1 MAFPEDYLHPNED
14 LILDL
19 KPHWFRL
26 LPSGGAL
33 TAALIVGVWIIA
45 KTDVQAFN
53 ILAGLAI
60 LITLS
65 WFVQAYVAWI
75 STHFVLTSDRLIHRR
90 GVISRSGIEIPLER
104 INTVFS
110 HQSIFERLIGAGDL
124 VIESASAEGRQEFDD
139 MRHPDSIQNEIYS
152 AMELNRNRTFNQ
164 SVAAATAASLRPV
177 NEPVDPKA
185 SVPEQIEQLHS
196 LRERG
201 LITDAEFE
209 TKKAELLGR
218 M

>member
-1 MAFPEDYLHPNED
+1 MAFPEDYLHPNEE

-19 KPHWFRL
+19 KPHWFRM
-26 LPSGGAL
+26 LPTGGAL
-33 TAALIVGVWIIA
+33 AAAVIVGVFIFT
-45 KTDVQAFN
+45 KTNVQALN

-60 LITLS
+60 LATLA
-65 WFVQAYVAWI
+65 WFIQAYVAWT

-90 GVISRSGIEIPLER
+90 GVVSRSGIEIPLER

-139 MRHPDSIQNEIYS
+139 MRHPDTIQNEIYV
-152 AMELNRNRTFNQ
+152 AMEANRNRTFNQ
-164 SVAAATAASLRPV
+164 SVAAATAAARPV
-177 NEPVDPKA
+177 SEPVDPQA

-196 LRERG
+196 LKERG

-209 TKKAELLGR
+209 AKKAELLGR